1 MSSPTPSRRP
11 LQRLGLA
18 GIGSAVLLVGIASPA
33 AAADPVSVA
42 LDPPVVGVSAFP
54 IENFGG
60 VLDPMAD
67 PANATFAPVAVE
79 YGDTLTVQLPA
90 EVVGSGTEVSLGFD
104 NDMDGTVEKRYSSA
118 AGATDPLLVSG
129 LGTGTLTITLPTDD
143 GVNGPSAYL
152 SVDPGPLG
160 FGPAYNVDPTEYLL
174 EIDSTALDPVTL
186 TPPLLVEGY
195 LPCASPAACTVAAGS
210 PLSLTLPSSS
220 ALREIGIT
228 DLSGLLVGLQPLDA
242 DGAPTGAAPV
252 PLTYQLSADDQSA
265 TVGVPAGTAVGSYGL
280 LVARPLTSGA
290 SVLFNFEF
298 TVVAP
303 EAAAPPAAAPTTP
316 AAAPAVVNAGLR
328 SNTGVEAVE
337 TGSTGTVAIAVGAGM
352 LALAGGGGVA
362 VARTRRRPAAEG
374 GTCA

>member
-42 LDPPVVGVSAFP
+42 LDPPVVVVSAFP

-152 SVDPGPLG
+152 SVDPGPLD

-186 TPPLLVEGY
+186 TPRSSSRATSPAPPRLRAPWRPA
-195 LPCASPAACTVAAGS
+195 LPSRSPSRRARHCARSASPTSPACW
-210 PLSLTLPSSS
+210 S
-220 ALREIGIT
+220 ACSRWTRTE
-228 DLSGLLVGLQPLDA
+228 PR
-242 DGAPTGAAPV
+242 PV
-252 PLTYQLSADDQSA
+252 PLRCRS
-265 TVGVPAGTAVGSYGL
+265 P
-280 LVARPLTSGA
+280 TS
-290 SVLFNFEF
+290 
-298 TVVAP
+298 
-303 EAAAPPAAAPTTP
+303 
-316 AAAPAVVNAGLR
+316 
-328 SNTGVEAVE
+328 
-337 TGSTGTVAIAVGAGM
+337 
-352 LALAGGGGVA
+352 
-362 VARTRRRPAAEG
+362 
-374 GTCA
+374 

>member
-33 AAADPVSVA
+33 LAADPVSVA

-54 IENFGG
+54 IENYGG
-60 VLDPMAD
+60 VMDPMAD
-67 PANATFAPVAVE
+67 PANGTYDPVAVE
-79 YGDTLTVQLPA
+79 YGDTLTVELPA
-90 EVVGSGTEVSLGFD
+90 ELVGSGTEVALVFD
-104 NDMDGTVEKRYSSA
+104 NDLDGGTPEKTYSSA
-118 AGATDPLLVSG
+118 AGAPDPLLVSG
-129 LGTGTLTITLPTDD
+129 LGTDTLTITLPTDD
-143 GVNGPSAYL
+143 GVTGPFAYL
-152 SVDPGPLG
+152 SVNPGPLD

-195 LPCASPAACTVAAGS
+195 LPCASAAACTVPAGS
-210 PLSLTLPSSS
+210 PFSLTLPSGSV
-220 ALREIGIT
+220 LREVGIT

-252 PLTYQLSADDQSA
+252 ALTYQLGEDLQSA
-265 TVGVPAGTAVGSYGL
+265 TVDVPAGTAVGSYGL
-280 LVARPLTSGA
+280 LVARPLASGA

-303 EAAAPPAAAPTTP
+303 EAAVVPPAGAPTS
-316 AAAPAVVNAGLR
+316 AAPAVVNAGLR

-337 TGSTGTVAIAVGAGM
+337 SGSSGSVATAVGAAM
-352 LALAGGGGVA
+352 LALAGAGGVA